1 MFSDFVEN
9 SSNRIACDLWVSALV
24 VSPTDA
30 AGDSRETAI
39 TFAGARS
46 VFGETDGTIARQ
58 KHPFSALSW
67 RAKASRV
74 SRKRAEDPALVL
86 TVSSCRAANFFA
98 ETPETTASFDAPRV
112 TGADLHRHTQRMQKR
127 PGPWPR
133 ALPATIESR

>member
-1 MFSDFVEN
+1 M
-9 SSNRIACDLWVSALV
+9 

-30 AGDSRETAI
+30 AGDSRETVI

-67 RAKASRV
+67 RAKALRV

-86 TVSSCRAANFFA
+86 TVSSRRAASCSGAKKFA
-98 ETPETTASFDAPRV
+98 LLGLTWV
-112 TGADLHRHTQRMQKR
+112 
-127 PGPWPR
+127 
-133 ALPATIESR
+133 